1 MNSNHTKTQPVKQ
14 NPKYSLSQ
22 GDFVTFINWI
32 QVGHGLTCKTYE
44 SSVHPP
50 PGVGNKMCLLFLFL
64 FHQRNTKYLKFQ
76 LFKGMCVFNFITKRH
91 NKYKQKLSRSKILT

>member
-22 GDFVTFINWI
+22 GDFATFINWI

-44 SSVHPP
+44 NSVHHLELEIKCAFYFYFCFTRETQ
-50 PGVGNKMCLLFLFL
+50 N
-64 FHQRNTKYLKFQ
+64 
-76 LFKGMCVFNFITKRH
+76 I
-91 NKYKQKLSRSKILT
+91 

>member
-1 MNSNHTKTQPVKQ
+1 MNSYHTKTQPAKQ

-44 SSVHPP
+44 NSVHH
-50 PGVGNKMCLLFLFL
+50 LEL
-64 FHQRNTKYLKFQ
+64 
-76 LFKGMCVFNFITKRH
+76 
-91 NKYKQKLSRSKILT
+91 